1 MLENENNIQN
11 ETALACGLG
20 QSRVLASTGSQFNTA
35 TGTSSPTEEASAG
48 IADAAET
55 EEVSQARV
63 EAVHSAQGTVNSEG
77 RIAASQQVAP
87 RNDIP
92 DETGVEDGRIRDV
105 LDQAVALAEKIPGF
119 DLALEMKDPVFG
131 HLVYAGVP
139 VEQAFIVT
147 HMDLLMDV
155 MAKNIAR
162 DTEAKISASIASG
175 MTRPVENTES
185 APIQPQHDIRDK
197 AYRDE
202 IKKRV
207 FEASVRGEKVYPE

>member
-11 ETALACGLG
+11 DNETPL
-20 QSRVLASTGSQFNTA
+20 
-35 TGTSSPTEEASAG
+35 EEASAG

-55 EEVSQARV
+55 EEVSQERV
-63 EAVHSAQGTVNSEG
+63 EKRDEQE

-139 VEQAFIVT
+139 VEQAFMVT

-175 MTRPVENTES
+175 MNRPVENTES
-185 APIQPQHDIRDK
+185 APVQPQHDIRDK

>member
-1 MLENENNIQN
+1 M
-11 ETALACGLG
+11 
-20 QSRVLASTGSQFNTA
+20 ASTGSQFNTA

-48 IADAAET
+48 IADAPEET
-55 EEVSQARV
+55 EVSQERV
-63 EAVHSAQGTVNSEG
+63 EKREE
-77 RIAASQQVAP
+77 
-87 RNDIP
+87 NDIP

-105 LDQAVALAEKIPGF
+105 LDQAVALAEKSPGF

-139 VEQAFIVT
+139 VEQAFMVT

-175 MTRPVENTES
+175 MSRPLENTES

>member
-11 ETALACGLG
+11 DNETPL
-20 QSRVLASTGSQFNTA
+20 
-35 TGTSSPTEEASAG
+35 EEASAG

-55 EEVSQARV
+55 EEVSQERI
-63 EAVHSAQGTVNSEG
+63 EAVHSAQGTVQSEVHSTEG
-77 RIAASQQVAP
+77 TQ
-87 RNDIP
+87 
-92 DETGVEDGRIRDV
+92 EDGRIRDV

-139 VEQAFIVT
+139 VEQAFMVT

-175 MTRPVENTES
+175 MNRPVENTES
-185 APIQPQHDIRDK
+185 APVQPQHDIRDK

>member
-11 ETALACGLG
+11 DNETPL
-20 QSRVLASTGSQFNTA
+20 
-35 TGTSSPTEEASAG
+35 EEASAG

-55 EEVSQARV
+55 EEVSQERV
-63 EAVHSAQGTVNSEG
+63 EKREE
-77 RIAASQQVAP
+77 
-87 RNDIP
+87 NDIP

-139 VEQAFIVT
+139 VEQAFMVT

-175 MTRPVENTES
+175 MNRPVENTES
-185 APIQPQHDIRDK
+185 APVQPQHDIRDK

>member
-55 EEVSQARV
+55 EEVSQERV

-139 VEQAFIVT
+139 VEQAFMVT

-175 MTRPVENTES
+175 MNRPVENTES

>member
-1 MLENENNIQN
+1 MLENENNIQE
-11 ETALACGLG
+11 ETAF
-20 QSRVLASTGSQFNTA
+20 S
-35 TGTSSPTEEASAG
+35 EEASAG

-55 EEVSQARV
+55 EEVSQERV
-63 EAVHSAQGTVNSEG
+63 DDSVQSTVNSEQ
-77 RIAASQQVAP
+77 I
-87 RNDIP
+87 
-92 DETGVEDGRIRDV
+92 TGDSEQEAREDGRIRDV

-139 VEQAFIVT
+139 VEQAFMVT

-175 MTRPVENTES
+175 MNRPVENTES
-185 APIQPQHDIRDK
+185 APVQPQHDIRDK

>member
-1 MLENENNIQN
+1 MLENENNIQE
-11 ETALACGLG
+11 ETAF
-20 QSRVLASTGSQFNTA
+20 S
-35 TGTSSPTEEASAG
+35 EEASAG

-55 EEVSQARV
+55 EEVSQERV
-63 EAVHSAQGTVNSEG
+63 DDSVQSTVNSEQ
-77 RIAASQQVAP
+77 I
-87 RNDIP
+87 
-92 DETGVEDGRIRDV
+92 TGDSEQEAREDGRIRDV

-139 VEQAFIVT
+139 VEQAFMVT

-185 APIQPQHDIRDK
+185 APVQPQHDIRDK

>member
-11 ETALACGLG
+11 DNETPL
-20 QSRVLASTGSQFNTA
+20 
-35 TGTSSPTEEASAG
+35 EEASAG

-55 EEVSQARV
+55 EEVSQERV
-63 EAVHSAQGTVNSEG
+63 DDSVQSTVNSEG

-87 RNDIP
+87 RNDIT

-139 VEQAFIVT
+139 VEQAFMVT

-175 MTRPVENTES
+175 MNRPVENTES
-185 APIQPQHDIRDK
+185 APVQPQHDIRDK

>member
-11 ETALACGLG
+11 DNETPL
-20 QSRVLASTGSQFNTA
+20 
-35 TGTSSPTEEASAG
+35 EEASAG
-48 IADAAET
+48 IADAPEET
-55 EEVSQARV
+55 EVSQERV
-63 EAVHSAQGTVNSEG
+63 EAVHSAQGTGNSEG

-139 VEQAFIVT
+139 VEQAFMVT

-185 APIQPQHDIRDK
+185 APVQPQHDIRDK

>member
-55 EEVSQARV
+55 EEVSQERV
-63 EAVHSAQGTVNSEG
+63 EAVHSAQGTVQSEVHSAEG
-77 RIAASQQVAP
+77 TQ
-87 RNDIP
+87 
-92 DETGVEDGRIRDV
+92 EDGRIRDV

-139 VEQAFIVT
+139 VEQAFMVT

-175 MTRPVENTES
+175 MNRPVENTES
-185 APIQPQHDIRDK
+185 APVQPQHDIRDK

>member
-35 TGTSSPTEEASAG
+35 TGTASPTEEASAG

-55 EEVSQARV
+55 EEVSQERV
-63 EAVHSAQGTVNSEG
+63 EAVHSAQGTVQSEVHSAEG
-77 RIAASQQVAP
+77 TQ
-87 RNDIP
+87 
-92 DETGVEDGRIRDV
+92 EDGRIRDV

-139 VEQAFIVT
+139 VEQAFMVT

-175 MTRPVENTES
+175 MNRPVENTES
-185 APIQPQHDIRDK
+185 APVQPQHDIRDK

>member
-55 EEVSQARV
+55 EEVSQERV
-63 EAVHSAQGTVNSEG
+63 EAVHSAQGTVQSEVHSTEG
-77 RIAASQQVAP
+77 TQ
-87 RNDIP
+87 
-92 DETGVEDGRIRDV
+92 EDGRIRDV

-139 VEQAFIVT
+139 VEQAFMVT

-175 MTRPVENTES
+175 MNRPVENTEC

>member
-11 ETALACGLG
+11 DNETT
-20 QSRVLASTGSQFNTA
+20 V
-35 TGTSSPTEEASAG
+35 EEASAG
-48 IADAAET
+48 IADAAE
-55 EEVSQARV
+55 EAEVPQERV
-63 EAVHSAQGTVNSEG
+63 DGRVQSTVNSEQS
-77 RIAASQQVAP
+77 AVQ
-87 RNDIP
+87 
-92 DETGVEDGRIRDV
+92 EKEDGRIRDV
-105 LDQAVALAEKIPGF
+105 LDQAVALAERIPGF

-139 VEQAFIVT
+139 VEQAFMVT

-175 MTRPVENTES
+175 MNRPVENTES
-185 APIQPQHDIRDK
+185 APVQPQHDIRDK

>member
-11 ETALACGLG
+11 DNETPL
-20 QSRVLASTGSQFNTA
+20 
-35 TGTSSPTEEASAG
+35 EEASAG
-48 IADAAET
+48 IADAPEET
-55 EEVSQARV
+55 EVSQERI

-139 VEQAFIVT
+139 VEQAFMVT

-175 MTRPVENTES
+175 MNRPVENTES

>member
-11 ETALACGLG
+11 GNETPL
-20 QSRVLASTGSQFNTA
+20 
-35 TGTSSPTEEASAG
+35 EEASAG

-55 EEVSQARV
+55 EEVSQERV
-63 EAVHSAQGTVNSEG
+63 DDSVQSTVNSEG

-87 RNDIP
+87 RNDIT

-139 VEQAFIVT
+139 VEQAFMVT

-175 MTRPVENTES
+175 MNRPVENTES
-185 APIQPQHDIRDK
+185 APVQPQHDIRDK

>member
-11 ETALACGLG
+11 GNETPL
-20 QSRVLASTGSQFNTA
+20 
-35 TGTSSPTEEASAG
+35 EEASAG

-55 EEVSQARV
+55 EEVSQERV
-63 EAVHSAQGTVNSEG
+63 DDSVQSTLNSEQS
-77 RIAASQQVAP
+77 AAQ
-87 RNDIP
+87 
-92 DETGVEDGRIRDV
+92 EKEGGRIRDV

-139 VEQAFIVT
+139 VEQAFMVT

-175 MTRPVENTES
+175 MNRPVENTES
-185 APIQPQHDIRDK
+185 APIEPQHDIRDK

>member
-20 QSRVLASTGSQFNTA
+20 QSRVLASTGSQFSTA

-55 EEVSQARV
+55 EEVSQERV
-63 EAVHSAQGTVNSEG
+63 DDSVQSTVNSEQS
-77 RIAASQQVAP
+77 AVQ
-87 RNDIP
+87 
-92 DETGVEDGRIRDV
+92 EKEDGRIRDV

-139 VEQAFIVT
+139 VEQAFMVT

-175 MTRPVENTES
+175 MNRPVENTES
-185 APIQPQHDIRDK
+185 APVQPQHDIRDK

>member
-1 MLENENNIQN
+1 MLENENNIQE
-11 ETALACGLG
+11 ETAF
-20 QSRVLASTGSQFNTA
+20 S
-35 TGTSSPTEEASAG
+35 EEASAG
-48 IADAAET
+48 IADAAEET
-55 EEVSQARV
+55 EVSQERV
-63 EAVHSAQGTVNSEG
+63 DDSVQSTVNSVQSTVNSEQ
-77 RIAASQQVAP
+77 I
-87 RNDIP
+87 
-92 DETGVEDGRIRDV
+92 TGDSEQEAREDGRIRDV

-139 VEQAFIVT
+139 VEQAFMVT

-162 DTEAKISASIASG
+162 DTEARISASIASG

-185 APIQPQHDIRDK
+185 APVQPQHDIRDK